1 MRAFYKAGEYGM
13 KNSIGYMIRR
23 TGSLLV
29 PQLETLFADADLTF
43 SQWTVLMVLRE
54 WQSANSAEIARH
66 ICHDAGSLARV
77 MEQLEKRGLIARSR
91 NEDDRRLVTL
101 TLTARGRAMVEGL
114 VPKVV
119 AYWNELLSDFSDSEA
134 RALLKLLARLTEAAE
149 KAESRPRRAAKP
161 VSKSRAKV
169 PA

>member
-1 MRAFYKAGEYGM
+1 MRAFYKAGDYGM

-29 PQLETLFADADLTF
+29 PQLEALFADADLTF

-54 WQSANSAEIARH
+54 WKSANSAEIARH
-66 ICHDAGSLARV
+66 ICHDAGSLAR
-77 MEQLEKRGLIARSR
+77 MIEQLEKRGLIARSR
-91 NEDDRRLVTL
+91 NVEDRRLVTL
-101 TLTARGRAMVEGL
+101 TLTARGRAVVEGL

-119 AYWNELLSDFSDSEA
+119 AFWNGLLADFSDAES
-134 RALLKLLARLTEAAE
+134 RALLKFLSRLTEAAE
-149 KAESRPRRAAKP
+149 KAESRPRRAGKPAAKP
-161 VSKSRAKV
+161 ARV

>member
-1 MRAFYKAGEYGM
+1 MRAFYKAGDYGM

-29 PQLETLFADADLTF
+29 PQLEILFADAGLTF

-66 ICHDAGSLARV
+66 ICHDAGSLAR
-77 MEQLEKRGLIARSR
+77 MIEQLEKRGLIARAR

-114 VPKVV
+114 IPKVV
-119 AYWNELLSDFSDSEA
+119 AFWNGLLSDFSDAES
-134 RALLKLLARLTEAAE
+134 RTLLKLLSRLTDAAE
-149 KAESRPRRAAKP
+149 KAENRPKRA
-161 VSKSRAKV
+161 KSRAKV